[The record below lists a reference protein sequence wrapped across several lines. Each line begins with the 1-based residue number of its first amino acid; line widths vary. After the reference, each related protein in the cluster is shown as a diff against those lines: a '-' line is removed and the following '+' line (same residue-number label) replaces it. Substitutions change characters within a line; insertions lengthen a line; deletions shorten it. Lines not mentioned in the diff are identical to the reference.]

1 MNTKYIIILLD
12 TNILINAIKENWHIH
27 SLIENQIYQ
36 YHKIVVPNLIVKE
49 LKKLKIKK
57 TVKNGALRLVNDI
70 FELLDDTKFLSERIY
85 ELPVDDQLLQLAIEL
100 NVSNKVVIM
109 TQDNKFKEKIL
120 DKGLNVL
127 IVSYGTSKLITI

>member
-36 YHKIVVPNLIVKE
+36 YHKIIVPNLIVKE

-100 NVSNKVVIM
+100 NMNNKVVIM